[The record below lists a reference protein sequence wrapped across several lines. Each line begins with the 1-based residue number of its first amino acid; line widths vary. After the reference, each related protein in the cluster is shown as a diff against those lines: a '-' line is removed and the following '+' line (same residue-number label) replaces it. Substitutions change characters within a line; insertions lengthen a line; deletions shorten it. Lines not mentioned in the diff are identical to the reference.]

1 MFPRSAVAGV
11 FFVYQNIW
19 ENLSKLITDVKL
31 QRIHLAVMLLSRIK
45 LVQFEQVHFVFEV
58 K

>member
-11 FFVYQNIW
+11 FVYQNIR
-19 ENLSKLITDVKL
+19 ENLSKLIMDVKL

>member
-1 MFPRSAVAGV
+1 MFPRSAVAGF

-19 ENLSKLITDVKL
+19 ENLSKLIMDVKL